1 VNEQEIAIARV
12 YARSMLGLAER
23 RGAAETLLQELRELA
38 TGLESSP
45 ELREFL
51 GSPFIDQERK
61 GEAIEK
67 LLRGSASDLLVDSLQ
82 VVNRKR
88 RLGLIPAIA
97 VVYRQE
103 FEKAHDVEAVN
114 AVTAVPLTPA
124 MRDRVAAAAEAFT
137 GKRVRLEER
146 VDPDLI
152 GGLVLEVGDQKLDS
166 SVSADL
172 KRLHQAMLERAVVES
187 QQASRYVE
195 ETGAE

>member
-1 VNEQEIAIARV
+1 MNEKEIAVARV
-12 YARSMLGLAER
+12 YARSMLGLAEQ
-23 RGAAETLLQELRELA
+23 RGEAEALLEELRELA
-38 TGLESSP
+38 AELELQP
-45 ELREFL
+45 ELTGFL
-51 GSPFIDQERK
+51 ANPFVDLERK
-61 GEAIEK
+61 GAAIEK

-88 RLGLIPAIA
+88 RLPLIAAIA
-97 VVYRQE
+97 MVYRLE
-103 FEKAHDVEAVN
+103 YEKAHDVEAVN
-114 AVTAVPLTPA
+114 AVTAVPLTKGL
-124 MRDRVAAAAEAFT
+124 RERVMAAAEGFT

-172 KRLHQAMLERAVVES
+172 ERLHRALLERAALES
-187 QQASRYVE
+187 QQASRYLE